1 VGSWAAGWLAADRV
15 AGEAMSTWLEALDE
29 PFEGAPFPAL
39 AAALPDGAVLWA
51 GSSMPVRDLDAWL
64 PSTDRAITVRSSRG
78 ANGID
83 GVVSAALGAAAVA
96 DGPVALVVG
105 DISFLHDLNALV
117 AAKLHALSATIVL
130 VNNDGGGIFSFL
142 PQGQP
147 AAVVVGAGLP
157 EHYEEL
163 FGTPHGIDVGPI
175 VTALGGEHRRVGPGD
190 LAAAIADSVA
200 RPGARVLELR
210 TDRAR
215 NVELHRA
222 VADVVSAALAER
234 GGDA

>member
-1 VGSWAAGWLAADRV
+1 VDSWAAGWLAADRM
-15 AGEAMSTWLEALDE
+15 AGEAMSAWLEALGE

-51 GSSMPVRDLDAWL
+51 GSSMPVRDLDGWL

-83 GVVSAALGAAAVA
+83 GVVSATLGAAAVA
-96 DGPVALVVG
+96 DGPAALVVG
-105 DISFLHDLNALV
+105 DVSFLHDLNALV
-117 AAKLHALSATIVL
+117 AAKLHGLVATIVL

-142 PQGQP
+142 PQAQP
-147 AAVVVGAGLP
+147 AAAVPGSGLP

-175 VTALGGEHRRVGPGD
+175 VTALGGEHRPVGQGD

-200 RPGARVLELR
+200 RPGVQVLELR
-210 TDRAR
+210 TNRAR
-215 NVELHRA
+215 NVALHRA
-222 VADVVSAALAER
+222 VADVVADALAELV
-234 GGDA
+234 GDA